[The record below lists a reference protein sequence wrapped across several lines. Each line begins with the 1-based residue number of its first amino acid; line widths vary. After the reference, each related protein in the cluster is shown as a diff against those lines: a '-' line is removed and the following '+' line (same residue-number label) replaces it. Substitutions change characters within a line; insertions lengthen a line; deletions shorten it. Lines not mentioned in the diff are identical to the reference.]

1 MRSATDGPRRPG
13 RGREL
18 RSLLEEERIRP
29 RRRSSQNFLV
39 DQRVED
45 AIVRLSAPG
54 KDDFVLE
61 IGAGAGFLTHKLADA
76 AGELVAVEI
85 DRGLCRLLEKRL
97 AAVENV
103 RIVRANILDVDIGR
117 LAGPGRLKV
126 VGNLPYS
133 ITSPIL
139 FRLFESAGTIETAV
153 VMVQREFG
161 ARMRAGVGDEG
172 YGALSVAVSWKAV
185 IEEGL
190 PVSRSC
196 FWPEPGVDSLL
207 VRMRM
212 RREPPVDVLDEDV
225 LTAVV
230 RGAFGKRRKRVVN
243 SLAMS
248 EYGGLEKEDW
258 RLALSGAEIDG
269 GRRAE
274 ELSLE
279 EFARLANEVV
289 RLPGVGRLR
298 GTGRLRGQGEQL

>member
-1 MRSATDGPRRPG
+1 MRSATDGARRPG

-18 RSLLEEERIRP
+18 RSLLAEERLRP
-29 RRRSSQNFLV
+29 RRRSGQSFLV
-39 DQRVED
+39 DRRVED
-45 AIVRLSAPG
+45 AIVRLAAPG

-61 IGAGAGFLTHKLADA
+61 IGAGAGFLTEKLADA

-85 DRGLCRLLEKRL
+85 DRGLCRLLERRL
-97 AAVENV
+97 AAVGNV
-103 RIVRANILDVDIGR
+103 RIVRADILDVDIGK
-117 LAGPGRLKV
+117 LAGPRRIKV
-126 VGNLPYS
+126 VGNLPYN

-139 FRLFESAGTIETAV
+139 FWLIESAGMIETAV

-161 ARMRAGVGDEG
+161 ARMRAGTGDKG
-172 YGALSVAVSWKAV
+172 YGALSVAVNWKAV
-185 IEEGL
+185 IEECC

-207 VRMRM
+207 MRMRM
-212 RREPPVDVLDEDV
+212 RRVPPVDVLDEEV

-248 EYGGLEKEDW
+248 GYGGLEKEDW
-258 RLALSGAEIDG
+258 GMALGEAGIDG

-279 EFARLANEVV
+279 EFARLANEVC
-289 RLPGVGRLR
+289 RLR
-298 GTGRLRGQGEQL
+298 GGGRLRGQGEQL